1 MRTQILPPL
10 LCVGGGEVGVDDGD
24 ADAGMEEGGVVDC
37 VAAGED
43 CAPADVEDVIGCK
56 AWRGV

>member
-1 MRTQILPPL
+1 M
-10 LCVGGGEVGVDDGD
+10 DDGD
-24 ADAGMEEGGVVDC
+24 ADAGAEEGGVVDC